1 MSLLPEDDVTTQQ
14 VTTPTTAA
22 TTTTATSTKLFSSR
36 DTHCNYKLSRCG
48 VNQ

>member
-22 TTTTATSTKLFSSR
+22 TTTTSTSTKLFSSR
-36 DTHCNYKLSRCG
+36 DTHCKLSRCG